1 MTTTT
6 APGWLGVR
14 PDSVL
19 SWTFLLFVAS
29 AFALPSGPAY
39 ALVFYLLVLPACLIA
54 ARRLAS
60 GLDAG
65 AVLAL
70 ALVVWSGLTLLWGHD
85 DHHRSARFA
94 VDSAMTLVFLFA
106 MLGGLAT
113 AAQRRRLGSV
123 LIWAGAANAVLSVA
137 LGHFFPLPTERLHGW
152 GVTSHPILG
161 ASVMSMA
168 FLTALTRMLTERRHR
183 LAHLGAGA
191 AMTVFLLMTESRG
204 PLLAVLVAT
213 LFLCLQG
220 PWRWR
225 ALGAMAALGLLWAL
239 LPASVRHHQEA
250 AMVSRGSSHRLQIWS
265 RTLELIGQRPLFG
278 HGLAANLDLPG
289 ITFPHDLY
297 LSVLFY
303 SGVVGFVLFA
313 LLGFWVSLALWR
325 AARSAEW
332 LWMAALWVDALLSGL
347 TDLGQITKGPGP
359 MWFIFWL
366 PVGLVLATGERP
378 SFLRKKAFLSGG
390 SPGAR
395 DSGVRSFLVPFLK
408 KYCRLTPPATAEPPL
423 GQAKR

>member
-6 APGWLGVR
+6 APGWPRVR
-14 PDSVL
+14 PDAVL
-19 SWTFLLFVAS
+19 PLTLLLFVAS

-39 ALVFYLLVLPACLIA
+39 ALVFYLLVLPACLLT

-60 GLDAG
+60 GVDVG
-65 AVLAL
+65 ALLAV

-94 VDSAMTLVFLFA
+94 VDSAMTLVFLLA
-106 MLGGLAT
+106 MLGGLAA

-168 FLTALTRMLTERRHR
+168 YLTALTRLLTEKRQR
-183 LAHLGAGA
+183 LAHLAAGA

-303 SGVVGFVLFA
+303 SGAVGFVLFA
-313 LLGFWVSLALWR
+313 LLCVWVSLTLWR
-325 AARSAEW
+325 GARGAER
-332 LWMAALWVDALLSGL
+332 LWMAALWMDALLSGL
-347 TDLGQITKGPGP
+347 TDLGQVTKGPGP

-366 PVGLVLATGERP
+366 PVGLVLAKEERP
-378 SFLRKKAFLSGG
+378 SFLKK
-390 SPGAR
+390 
-395 DSGVRSFLVPFLK
+395 RSK
-408 KYCRLTPPATAEPPL
+408 KLLPPV
-423 GQAKR
+423 G

>member
-1 MTTTT
+1 MADADRRLTT
-6 APGWLGVR
+6 ASNWAPVGSASLL
-14 PDSVL
+14 PL
-19 SWTFLLFVAS
+19 ALLLFVAS

-39 ALVFYLLVLPACLIA
+39 ALVFYVLVLPPALLA
-54 ARRLAS
+54 ARRVLRS
-60 GLDAG
+60 LDAG
-65 AVLAL
+65 ALLATG
-70 ALVVWSGLTLLWGHD
+70 LVVWSGLTLLWGHD

-94 VDSAMTLVFLFA
+94 VDSVITLVFLLA
-106 MLGGLAT
+106 MLEGLAT
-113 AAQRRRLGSV
+113 AAQRRALGSV
-123 LIWAGAANAVLSVA
+123 LIWAGAANAALSVV

-168 FLTALTRMLTERRHR
+168 YLTALTRVLAERRLR
-183 LAHLGAGA
+183 LAHLAAGA

-204 PLLAVLVAT
+204 PLLAALVAT

-225 ALGAMAALGLLWAL
+225 ALGAMAAIGLLWAL
-239 LPASVRHHQEA
+239 LPAAIRHHQEA

-265 RTLELIGQRPLFG
+265 RTLELIRQRPLFG

-303 SGVVGFVLFA
+303 SGAVGFVLFA
-313 LLGFWVSLALWR
+313 LLCVWVSLALWR
-325 AARSAEW
+325 GARGAER

-366 PVGLVLATGERP
+366 PVGLVLAKEARP
-378 SFLRKKAFLSGG
+378 SFLKK
-390 SPGAR
+390 
-395 DSGVRSFLVPFLK
+395 RSK
-408 KYCRLTPPATAEPPL
+408 KLLLPV
-423 GQAKR
+423 G

>member
-1 MTTTT
+1 MRPATVP
-6 APGWLGVR
+6 AWRGLR
-14 PDSVL
+14 PDAVL
-19 SWTFLLFVAS
+19 PASLLLFVAA

-39 ALVFYLLVLPACLIA
+39 AMVFYVLVLPSALLA
-54 ARRLAS
+54 ARRVVG

-65 AVLAL
+65 AVLAT

-94 VDSAMTLVFLFA
+94 VDSAMTLVFLTA

-113 AAQRRRLGSV
+113 TAQRRALGSV
-123 LIWAGAANAVLSVA
+123 LVWAGAANAVLSVV

-168 FLTALTRMLTERRHR
+168 YLTALTRVLTEQRLR
-183 LAHLGAGA
+183 LAHVA
-191 AMTVFLLMTESRG
+191 ACLAIVVFLLMTESRG
-204 PLLAVLVAT
+204 PLLAALVAT
-213 LFLCLQG
+213 LFLCLQRA
-220 PWRWR
+220 WRWP
-225 ALGAMAALGLLWAL
+225 ALGAMAVLVLLWAL

-265 RTLELIGQRPLFG
+265 RTLELAWQRPLFG

-303 SGVVGFVLFA
+303 SGAVGFVLFA
-313 LLGFWVSLALWR
+313 LLVFWVSLALWR
-325 AARSAEW
+325 AARGVEW
-332 LWMAALWVDALLSGL
+332 LWMTALWIDALLSGL

-366 PVGLVLATGERP
+366 PVGLVLAKQERP
-378 SFLRKKAFLSGG
+378 SFLKK
-390 SPGAR
+390 
-395 DSGVRSFLVPFLK
+395 RSRVLLPV
-408 KYCRLTPPATAEPPL
+408 
-423 GQAKR
+423 G